1 MKIAALCLALL
12 ASSANAG
19 TVGVH
24 LLSFHSAGGYQTL
37 TPGIFYRSGPVV
49 VGAFRNSEGRGSAYA
64 GWHRQYGAWAT
75 TAGLVTGYE
84 RAKVLPM
91 FVVTYKLDD
100 HFRLGVVPNPKGAWA
115 LHLAYE
121 F

>member
-1 MKIAALCLALL
+1 MKIAVLCLALL
-12 ASSANAG
+12 GAPAYAG
-19 TVGVH
+19 TVGLH
-24 LLSFHSAGGYQTL
+24 LLSLHSAGGYQTF
-37 TPGIFYRSGPVV
+37 TPGIFYRSGPFV
-49 VGAFRNSEGRGSAYA
+49 VGAYRNSEGHGSAYA
-64 GWHRQYGAWAT
+64 GLHRQYGRWST

-84 RAKVLPM
+84 RARVLPM
-91 FVVTYKLDD
+91 FVASYALDA